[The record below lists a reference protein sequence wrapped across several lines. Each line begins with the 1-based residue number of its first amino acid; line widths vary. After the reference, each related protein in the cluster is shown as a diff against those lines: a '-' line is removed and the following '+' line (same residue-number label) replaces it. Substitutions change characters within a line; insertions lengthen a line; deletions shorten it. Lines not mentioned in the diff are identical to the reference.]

1 MPNRL
6 WLVPVLVAV
15 AILALAASVASAAPK
30 EVAYVCKGEDICLLD
45 PDNPSD
51 VVNLTSNGTTSYEED
66 PTWSP
71 DGKRLAFVARFTS
84 KFPPETNI
92 YTMEP
97 DAPGQ
102 TVNGAV
108 QVTHFTSGEPTGDL
122 AWSPDGTKIAFVRGS
137 ASHGNQPLYV
147 VNSDGSSA
155 NATEI
160 PTSGGAGDPTWSA
173 DSGKIA
179 FSHNHQ
185 IYTVNGDISSP
196 ATPLPGAT
204 GEEPEWS
211 PDGSRIAYGREFKD
225 IDIIGQGGGTPLVTI
240 PSSSQFAFAS
250 WSPNGTQL
258 AYDEQT
264 GEESYFRVVNADG
277 TGDHGLPIVQ
287 GLNANGPAASWSPDG
302 KRLVFQGFYFGE
314 LLTTADDT
322 NEVYIGNADGSG
334 SVTSL
339 TPNQGYSTH
348 PVWRPSPTPTPVPG
362 PPGSTP
368 PSGPPPVI
376 TPSGGSSGPLRGPT
390 IKPKLV
396 WFTNRIPWSEAPY
409 VQPLSVSCGA
419 PACAVSGEG
428 KTKGAIPA
436 GLTFGRTL
444 AATASA
450 KPKPK
455 PKVIARGKVQVP
467 PNQRRVLKL
476 KLTKLAIAILKK
488 VGKLKMSLTVTTRI
502 AGQPPT
508 KETRTVE
515 IFVKP
520 ARSKHR

>member
-1 MPNRL
+1 MPRRL
-6 WLVPVLVAV
+6 WLVPLPVLVV
-15 AILALAASVASAAPK
+15 AATLIFAAAVASAAPK
-30 EVAYVCKGEDICLLD
+30 EIAYVCKGEDICLLD

-51 VVNLTSNGTTSYEED
+51 VVNLTANGTTSYDED

-84 KFPPETNI
+84 QFPPQTNI

-102 TVNGAV
+102 TVNGAI
-108 QVTHFTSGEPTGDL
+108 QVTHFTNGSVPTGSL
-122 AWSPDGTKIAFVRGS
+122 AWSPDGSKIAFVRGI
-137 ASHGNQPLYV
+137 AAHGNQPLYV

-160 PTSGGAGDPTWSA
+160 PTVGGAGDPTWSA

-204 GEEPEWS
+204 GEEPAWS

-240 PSSSQFAFAS
+240 PSFSQFAFAS
-250 WSPNGTQL
+250 WSPSGAQL
-258 AYDEQT
+258 AYHEQT

-302 KRLVFQGFYFGE
+302 RRLVFQGFYFGE
-314 LLTTADDT
+314 LTTTADNT
-322 NEVYIGNADGSG
+322 NKVYIANSDGSG

-339 TPNQGYSTH
+339 TPDQGYATS
-348 PVWRPSPTPTPVPG
+348 PAWRPKPPVPG
-362 PPGSTP
+362 PPGTP
-368 PSGPPPVI
+368 PTGGPPQVI
-376 TPSGGSSGPLRGPT
+376 TPSGGSSGPLQSPT
-390 IKPKLV
+390 IKPKLI

-409 VQPLSVSCGA
+409 VEPMKVFCGA
-419 PACAVSGEG
+419 PACATSGVG

-436 GLTFGRTL
+436 GLPFGRTL

-450 KPKPK
+450 KPK

-467 PNQRRVLKL
+467 PNQTRVLKL
-476 KLTKLAIAILKK
+476 KLTNLAIAILKK
-488 VGKLKMSLTVTTRI
+488 VGKLKMSLTVTTTI
-502 AGQPPT
+502 AGQPPV
-508 KETRTVE
+508 KETRTIE
-515 IFVKP
+515 IFKKP
-520 ARSKHR
+520 AKSKHH